1 MMETANEARHWPTH
15 LATLVPVL
23 VLWLG
28 YSTLQ
33 TLGTMEHLSI
43 ELNAFLGFLPGL
55 LGLAMLRAAGFSL
68 EDCYLRV
75 KPLSRPSLAVLVGVY
90 VFALAAV
97 LPFGVWRGWDWVAA
111 LVYAPAGGISQEL
124 FFRAVLLPVLLS
136 IFKNRLWLGL
146 TAHSILFGLWHIGPL
161 FIGAPL
167 VIVFAVMLVPFLS
180 GLGWGW
186 AVQRDQTVLWAMVQH
201 SLIWFIGLQ
210 FSYGV

>member
-136 IFKNRLWLGL
+136 ISKREIKWNSYNCRRSKSQPESIEGDSCGPHRQRTARNRPS
-146 TAHSILFGLWHIGPL
+146 TR
-161 FIGAPL
+161 
-167 VIVFAVMLVPFLS
+167 S
-180 GLGWGW
+180 G
-186 AVQRDQTVLWAMVQH
+186 
-201 SLIWFIGLQ
+201 
-210 FSYGV
+210 